1 MRNKWKRKSLAMLL
15 ALCMVF
21 TMTPAAFAADD
32 GGGSQ
37 TLQTDVSDG
46 AQSNEEN
53 ALQAQIDSAESG
65 ATITLS
71 EDTTV
76 ASLTIPEDKNITLDL
91 GGNNLTLS
99 GGVAVTD
106 TAYESGTFA
115 ALMNSGTLS
124 IVNGTLTGTGTAC
137 LIINRDTLNLGSD
150 LTLSKSGAGNAIDN
164 LGGTVTSAA
173 NITVTSNGYTAIVT
187 YGGDVVVN
195 SGTINA
201 LAADVASENGQKE
214 NYGISVFNR
223 EYDNESAGASVTIN
237 GGSITTD
244 AYVLSTNNIKSG
256 GSNPSNVAI
265 NAGAFVSNNRTAVY
279 WPSAGTLTVGTVGGD
294 NAAVSI
300 TAEKGSAIE
309 VCSGTLAVNSGTLKG
324 SDSNDALN
332 ASSDMAAAYRA
343 NSGCAGIGDAVSIIA
358 RRGSGYDTAALNV
371 AINGGSFSSSDNYA
385 VRYFDCNQ
393 VANAKQIDQDVDVAI
408 KGGTFT
414 FTGSTQGSAID
425 ASVVADDD
433 KKFISGGTFSHDVSG
448 YVATGYSC
456 TGSGSNYVVAESEKG
471 AMTVA
476 PETTDSGEVS
486 ASLEGIYKSDDT
498 VITGSGENQP
508 SGSNK
513 NGEVAI
519 DLTMAT
525 STNDTKATLNVAEDT
540 AQSLG
545 NAEGLTVATNVGTV
559 QLNAVTLDKVAQTT
573 NDVAITIEKKT
584 TSDSSAKVLYTVE
597 VKSGDKNLL
606 PESAADNGTVTI
618 TVAKPANVEDL
629 QAWYVVGDP
638 DKLVY
643 VEKLNTADAEDGK
656 IAININHLS
665 TIALTNGTPDAQEA
679 AVVTDS
685 NGAVTGRYATLND
698 AINNVLNGDTITIQR
713 DIPNATGISVESGKN
728 FTLDFAGHT
737 YTLTGPGAGSTNT
750 ETNGFQLLEDSTI
763 VFKNGTIR
771 IAENANNIKRI
782 IQSYADVTFE
792 NMNFYAENQVGGE
805 DLALS
810 FNNGD
815 VTFTGDTNVYVT
827 NPEKTT
833 AFDTYFWSS
842 SYPDGVSV
850 TFDKDYT
857 GTIEGT
863 ILYDSMDAAK
873 GKLTIAGNGGT
884 FTKIA
889 PSTTAGVDAAANT
902 GISISGGKYANPLE
916 PEWLE
921 GLNTELHSQQ
931 SGLYSYYT
939 SVDTA
944 LAAAE
949 PGDEVTVLNASGTV
963 ATSDVTIKYG
973 NGSED
978 LTLTVNNGT
987 EITLPA
993 APSRDGYT
1001 FDGWIVNGERY
1012 AAKAKVTINADTIIY
1027 ADWEPP
1033 YTGKYSYEVFT
1044 SVGDNGTISVDRYA
1058 TEGDKVTIEV
1068 APDEAYLLDELVVTA
1083 NGKEV
1088 ALTDNGD
1095 GTYTFT
1101 MPSADVK
1108 ISATFAE
1115 DPDWTEPEEPATDVS
1130 DIFIDVAPNAWYKD
1144 AVQYAYDNGLMTG
1157 VSANEFAPDATT
1169 TRGMIVSMLARLE
1182 GVESA
1187 NDAGFAD
1194 VEGEWY
1200 ATAVNWAASV
1210 GVVNGYEDNTFRP
1223 NDAITREQLAAI
1235 LMNYAAYKGEDV
1247 SARASLDAYSDAENV
1262 STWATDTMSWAV
1274 AEGYITGMTADTLQP
1289 QGSATRAQVAAILER
1304 FLAE

>member
-32 GGGSQ
+32 GGESQ

-76 ASLTIPEDKNITLDL
+76 VSLTIPEDKNITLDL
-91 GGNNLTLS
+91 GGYTLTVSEYTTFHELS
-99 GGVAVTD
+99 WDLNTGI
-106 TAYESGTFA
+106 
-115 ALMNSGTLS
+115 LNKGTLS
-124 IVNGTLTGTGTAC
+124 IVNGTIKGTGS
-137 LIINRDTLNLGSD
+137 DTDSIGVITNYGS
-150 LTLSKSGAGNAIDN
+150 LTLAENLTVSNPIVNGNGIAN
-164 LGGTVTSAA
+164 FGGTIISSAD
-173 NITVTSNGYTAIVT
+173 ISVMGLYDAIQT
-187 YGGDVVVN
+187 YGGTL
-195 SGTINA
+195 TINGGN
-201 LAADVASENGQKE
+201 VTASYG
-214 NYGISVFNR
+214 YGITAFNR
-223 EYDNESAGASVTIN
+223 GYDNESAGANVTIN
-237 GGSITTD
+237 GGSFEV
-244 AYVLSTNNIKSG
+244 AYYALSTNNVRSG
-256 GSNPSNVAI
+256 GETPSNATINGGSFAATKATAI
-265 NAGAFVSNNRTAVY
+265 Y

-371 AINGGSFSSSDNYA
+371 AINGGAFSSSDNYA

-393 VANAKQIDQDVDVAI
+393 VADAKQIDQDVDVAI

-414 FTGSTQGSAID
+414 FAGSTQGSAID
-425 ASVVADDD
+425 ASVVADAD

-486 ASLEGIYKSDDT
+486 ASLEGIYKSVDT
-498 VITGSGENQP
+498 EITGSGENQP

-519 DLTMAT
+519 GLTMAT
-525 STNDTKATLNVAEDT
+525 GTNGTKATLNVAEDT

-559 QLNAVTLDKVAQTT
+559 QLDAAALDKVAQTT

-584 TSDSSAKVLYTVE
+584 TSDSSAQALYTVE

-863 ILYDSMDAAK
+863 ILHDSMDAAK

-889 PSTTAGVDAAANT
+889 PSTTVGVDAAANT

-931 SGLYSYYT
+931 SSLYSYYT
-939 SVDTA
+939 SVDAA

-949 PGDEVTVLNASGTV
+949 PGDEVTVLNASGTE
-963 ATSDVTIKYG
+963 ATSTFTIKYG

-1012 AAKAKVTINADTIIY
+1012 AANAKVTINADTIIY
-1027 ADWEPP
+1027 AD
-1033 YTGKYSYEVFT
+1033 
-1044 SVGDNGTISVDRYA
+1044 
-1058 TEGDKVTIEV
+1058 
-1068 APDEAYLLDELVVTA
+1068 
-1083 NGKEV
+1083 
-1088 ALTDNGD
+1088 
-1095 GTYTFT
+1095 
-1101 MPSADVK
+1101 
-1108 ISATFAE
+1108 
-1115 DPDWTEPEEPATDVS
+1115 
-1130 DIFIDVAPNAWYKD
+1130 
-1144 AVQYAYDNGLMTG
+1144 
-1157 VSANEFAPDATT
+1157 
-1169 TRGMIVSMLARLE
+1169 
-1182 GVESA
+1182 
-1187 NDAGFAD
+1187 
-1194 VEGEWY
+1194 
-1200 ATAVNWAASV
+1200 
-1210 GVVNGYEDNTFRP
+1210 
-1223 NDAITREQLAAI
+1223 
-1235 LMNYAAYKGEDV
+1235 
-1247 SARASLDAYSDAENV
+1247 
-1262 STWATDTMSWAV
+1262 
-1274 AEGYITGMTADTLQP
+1274 
-1289 QGSATRAQVAAILER
+1289 
-1304 FLAE
+1304 

>member
-1 MRNKWKRKSLAMLL
+1 MRNKWKRKSLATLL

-76 ASLTIPEDKNITLDL
+76 ASLTIPENKNITLDL

-106 TAYESGTFA
+106 TAYESGTVA

-173 NITVTSNGYTAIVT
+173 NITVTGNGYTAIVT

-201 LAADVASENGQKE
+201 LAANVASEDGQKE
-214 NYGISVFNR
+214 NCGISVFNR
-223 EYDNESAGASVTIN
+223 GYDNESAGASVTIN
-237 GGSITTD
+237 GGSITAD
-244 AYVLSTNNIKSG
+244 AYVLSTNNIRSG

-324 SDSNDALN
+324 SDSNDELN

-393 VANAKQIDQDVDVAI
+393 VANAIQIDQDVDVAI

-433 KKFISGGTFSHDVSG
+433 KKFISGG
-448 YVATGYSC
+448 
-456 TGSGSNYVVAESEKG
+456 
-471 AMTVA
+471 
-476 PETTDSGEVS
+476 
-486 ASLEGIYKSDDT
+486 
-498 VITGSGENQP
+498 
-508 SGSNK
+508 
-513 NGEVAI
+513 
-519 DLTMAT
+519 
-525 STNDTKATLNVAEDT
+525 
-540 AQSLG
+540 
-545 NAEGLTVATNVGTV
+545 
-559 QLNAVTLDKVAQTT
+559 
-573 NDVAITIEKKT
+573 
-584 TSDSSAKVLYTVE
+584 
-597 VKSGDKNLL
+597 
-606 PESAADNGTVTI
+606 
-618 TVAKPANVEDL
+618 
-629 QAWYVVGDP
+629 
-638 DKLVY
+638 
-643 VEKLNTADAEDGK
+643 
-656 IAININHLS
+656 
-665 TIALTNGTPDAQEA
+665 
-679 AVVTDS
+679 
-685 NGAVTGRYATLND
+685 
-698 AINNVLNGDTITIQR
+698 
-713 DIPNATGISVESGKN
+713 
-728 FTLDFAGHT
+728 
-737 YTLTGPGAGSTNT
+737 
-750 ETNGFQLLEDSTI
+750 
-763 VFKNGTIR
+763 
-771 IAENANNIKRI
+771 
-782 IQSYADVTFE
+782 
-792 NMNFYAENQVGGE
+792 
-805 DLALS
+805 
-810 FNNGD
+810 
-815 VTFTGDTNVYVT
+815 
-827 NPEKTT
+827 
-833 AFDTYFWSS
+833 
-842 SYPDGVSV
+842 
-850 TFDKDYT
+850 
-857 GTIEGT
+857 
-863 ILYDSMDAAK
+863 
-873 GKLTIAGNGGT
+873 
-884 FTKIA
+884 
-889 PSTTAGVDAAANT
+889 
-902 GISISGGKYANPLE
+902 KYANPLE

-939 SVDTA
+939 SVDAA

-949 PGDEVTVLNASGTV
+949 PGDEVTVLNASDTE
-963 ATSDVTIKYG
+963 ATSTVTIKYG

-978 LTLTVNNGT
+978 LTLTVNNDT

-1012 AAKAKVTINADTIIY
+1012 AANAKVTINADTIIY
-1027 ADWEPP
+1027 ADWQPP

-1044 SVGDNGTISVDRYA
+1044 SVGDNGTITVDRYA

-1068 APDEAYLLDELVVTA
+1068 TPDEAYLLDELVVTA

-1088 ALTDNGD
+1088 ELTDNGD

-1101 MPSADVK
+1101 MPSADVR

-1144 AVQYAYDNGLMTG
+1144 AVQYAYAGGLMTG

-1200 ATAVNWAASV
+1200 ATAVNWAAGV
-1210 GVVNGYEDNTFRP
+1210 GVVNGYEDGTFRP

-1262 STWATDTMSWAV
+1262 STWATDTMQWAV
-1274 AEGYITGMTADTLQP
+1274 AKGLLTGVTADTLQP
-1289 QGSATRAQVAAILER
+1289 QGAATRAQVAAILQR
-1304 FLAE
+1304 FLSE